1 MSQRYGASE
10 EAWDHFAEKLG
21 LVEDLLPVVSN
32 PSAEISD
39 QSKMK
44 ATGKTP
50 SIYNRAGKV
59 AGLKDWTDV
68 QSTPHNIK
76 MWKTQPDYGICI
88 QTRTIR
94 AFDHDHDRAT
104 ETADAIDALLGR
116 ALPRRVRG
124 KRLLQAFKYNRPLT
138 KHVVPVAD
146 GIIEVLATGQQFI
159 AEGTHPSGERYVWQG
174 GLPENIPTL
183 TGEEFAKILA
193 LLETMFATG
202 ETRIARERQKGTF
215 DGSSM
220 VHADHVADWLAEHW
234 EVFDQSPDGQLF
246 IECPFRDEHT
256 SDTGPSSTAY
266 FPAGTG
272 GYEQGHF
279 VCLHAHCVGRT
290 DAEFR
295 DASGY
300 SVGQF
305 EDLTAGGAVED
316 GASGAP
322 AGTLHV
328 VAGRTS
334 PVLAAKGDWPSMVRA
349 KGGEIEPTAFNM
361 HRAIQHGGMIHRFV
375 AYDAFTDNLM
385 WVDEGIDLTSNPK
398 WKRFTDADMVYV
410 RMELEQRGTKP
421 MSKDLLRECIHSAGH
436 ENRIDTAVDWL
447 NGLRWDGQTRVE
459 RFAEDC
465 WGWKG
470 SEYSRAVSRYVWSA
484 MAGRVLQPGVRADMA
499 PILVGAQGIRKTSA
513 IQAMVPHEDM
523 YAEIKL
529 DDRDDDI
536 SRKLR
541 GKLVGELEELRGL
554 NSRAIEEIKAFVSR
568 RRESWVPKFKEFENF
583 FWRRNLLIGSTNDNQ
598 FLADPTGERRWLPG
612 ECSLLD
618 VERII
623 ENRDQ
628 LWAEGAVL
636 FMMDGVLWQ
645 DAERLAEKEHP
656 RFKIG
661 DTWEHVLA
669 DWLDE
674 EQIGGK
680 STLELKGYVTA
691 GEALVRLGIPLHQQ
705 DRRQELRVAKALR
718 HLGLREI
725 NITAGDRTYKGYER
739 A

>member
-1 MSQRYGASE
+1 MQRYGASE
-10 EAWDHFAEKLG
+10 EAWDHFAGKLG

-68 QSTPHNIK
+68 VATPHNIQ
-76 MWKTQPDYGICI
+76 MWKLQPDYGICI
-88 QTRTIR
+88 QTRKVR
-94 AFDHDHDRAT
+94 AFDLDTSQAV
-104 ETADAIDALLGR
+104 EIADAIFAAIGR
-116 ALPRRVRG
+116 TLPIRVRG
-124 KRLLQAFKYNRPLT
+124 ERMLIAFTYNRPLT
-138 KHVVPVAD
+138 KHVIPVEE
-146 GIIEVLATGQQFI
+146 GIVEVLADGQQFV
-159 AEGTHPSGERYVWQG
+159 AVGTHPSGELYRWVPE
-174 GLPENIPTL
+174 LPNVIPVL
-183 TGEEFAKILA
+183 TGDEFAKVILM
-193 LLETMFATG
+193 LETMFATG
-202 ETRIARERQKGTF
+202 ETRIARERKKGTF
-215 DGSSM
+215 DGEASSFD
-220 VHADHVADWLAEHW
+220 DHVAGWLLEHW
-234 EVFDQSPDGQLF
+234 EVYDQGDAGQLF
-246 IECPFRDEHT
+246 IDCPFADDHT
-256 SDTGPSSTAY
+256 TDSGPTSTAY

-272 GYEQGHF
+272 GYAQGHF
-279 VCLHAHCVGRT
+279 VCLHAHCVGRS
-290 DAEFR
+290 DSDFR
-295 DASGY
+295 DATGY

-305 EDLTAGGAVED
+305 EDLGPIDAGPSTPRPED
-316 GASGAP
+316 GGV
-322 AGTLHV
+322 HV
-328 VAGRTS
+328 VAGRAA
-334 PVLAAKGDWPSMVRA
+334 PVIAATGDFPTMVRD
-349 KGGEIEPTAFNM
+349 GQSRIEPTAFNM
-361 HRAIQHGGMIHRFV
+361 HRSIQHGAMIGRYI

-385 WVDEGIDLTSNPK
+385 WVPQGTDLTCNPK

-410 RMELEQRGTKP
+410 RMELEQRGYKP
-421 MSKDLLRECIHSAGH
+421 MSKDLLRECVHSAGH

-447 NGLRWDGQTRVE
+447 NGLRWDGQSRVE
-459 RFAEDC
+459 RFAVDC
-465 WGWKG
+465 WGWKA
-470 SEYSRAVSRYVWSA
+470 SEYSSAVSRYVWSA
-484 MAGRVLQPGVRADMA
+484 MAGRILQPGVRADMA

-618 VERII
+618 VERIV

-636 FMMDGVLWQ
+636 FTMDGVLWQ
-645 DAERLAEKEHP
+645 DAERLAEQEHP

-680 STLELKGYVTA
+680 TTIQLKGYVTA

-705 DRRQELRVAKALR
+705 DRRQELRVAKALK
-718 HLGLREI
+718 HLGLKEI
-725 NITAGDRTYKGYER
+725 NVTAGDRTYKGYER